1 MLPKYFTHFQNVCAR
16 FHNILL
22 SSTTFVHASIMGEDE
37 ADGTAR
43 GQSGSEVLASA
54 KLAATSH
61 VLAIIVWAFFSSGTW
76 WSKYI
81 VDIVS
86 NILMLLPILIRQ
98 AQHLWCKQMKDWQ
111 LKPKSG
117 YIQELSGKLLIW
129 FVWSLYI
136 WYFIVL
142 AASQAFWSSESI
154 EAMHTMHRCTRH
166 TDAQIKI
173 ITTWLSVQ
181 GWLARTATE
190 ERLQA

>member
-1 MLPKYFTHFQNVCAR
+1 MLKKNGGKFSISTFGLKTCISPC

-22 SSTTFVHASIMGEDE
+22 TSTTFVHAFIMGEDE

-129 FVWSLYI
+129 FVWSFYM
-136 WYFIVL
+136 VL
-142 AASQAFWSSESI
+142 FCFSSQSS
-154 EAMHTMHRCTRH
+154 
-166 TDAQIKI
+166 
-173 ITTWLSVQ
+173 LLVF
-181 GWLARTATE
+181 TE
-190 ERLQA
+190 YCWFSEVKKVHN

>member
-1 MLPKYFTHFQNVCAR
+1 
-16 FHNILL
+16 
-22 SSTTFVHASIMGEDE
+22 MGEDE

-61 VLAIIVWAFFSSGTW
+61 VLAIIVWAFFSGPS

-81 VDIVS
+81 VDMVS
-86 NILMLLPILIRQ
+86 NIYWCCCHLNSTSTTSLMW
-98 AQHLWCKQMKDWQ
+98 AMKDWQ

-129 FVWSLYI
+129 FVWSFYI